1 MKFNTR
7 LKVIFASIIVFPL
20 FLSVA
25 AFLMI
30 EIYLMNLQKGFRI
43 HELDY
48 AMMSENM
55 QEFISATDEA
65 YDVLVKQ
72 SHEDA
77 SKLEDIEYLKD
88 VETNVARKSTYLIV
102 RKNDEIYYTGNTDA
116 AMKLFDKLPGYG
128 EVSTADDAG
137 YYYDNLEK
145 YVKKLDFTFSDGS
158 EGSIFV
164 VTVVSPLISKRL
176 LFYMLVAITII
187 LVFTSLMLA
196 QWIQKSVFV
205 PVKELNVAMQRIKDG
220 NLDYVLQTNE
230 RGEIGELYRN
240 YEDMR
245 MRLKE
250 STEEKVQQENTHKE
264 LISNISHDLK
274 TPITAIKGY
283 VEGLMDGVADTP
295 EKRDKYIRT
304 IYNKANDMD
313 KLINELTVY
322 SGIDNNRIPYNF
334 HRINV
339 ADYFGDCIEEV
350 GLDLEARNIKL
361 NYSNMTPADT
371 MVIADPEQ
379 MKKVINNIIGN
390 SVKYMDKKNGVIDIR
405 IFDMQDSIQIEL
417 EDNGKGIAQKDLS
430 KIFER
435 FYRTDTSR
443 NSAQGGSGIGLAIVK
458 KIIEDHGGYIWAT
471 SKEGEGTCMHFVL
484 RKYIE
489 LQDI

>member
-164 VTVVSPLISKRL
+164 VTIVSPLISKRL

-313 KLINELTVY
+313 RLINELTVY

-430 KIFER
+430 RIFER